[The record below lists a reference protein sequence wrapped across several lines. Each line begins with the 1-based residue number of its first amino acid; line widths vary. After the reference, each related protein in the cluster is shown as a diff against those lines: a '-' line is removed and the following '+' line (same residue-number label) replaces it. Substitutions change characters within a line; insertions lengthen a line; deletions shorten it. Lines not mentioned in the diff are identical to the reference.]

1 MMSIKNPYGHK
12 TVITPDDMSKNNTKK
27 KKRARDTKG
36 TLLNIWHLIDEKRV
50 QLIIVILMI
59 ICSSALS
66 LVGPFLIGRIIDTKI
81 IPKDLTGLSKYI
93 IILISVYTLLSITSY
108 IGSYMMVSIAQRT
121 VYLLRDNLFRHFQ
134 KLPVSYFD
142 KKQHGEL
149 MSRMQNDIENV
160 SQVLNSSFI
169 QFTSS
174 VVTLIGTLSIML
186 YLSPLLT
193 LLTVIIIPIMF
204 ISLRWITAR
213 TSVLYSMRQRQL
225 GIMNGYI
232 EEIVNGQTVV
242 KAFSQEHYVMKTFN
256 EKADNVK
263 EYSFWAVTFG
273 GLIPKVMNYLNNL
286 SFAIVAGIGGIL
298 ALNES
303 AGVTVGV
310 IVIFAEYARQFT
322 RPLSDLAN
330 QFNTVLSAIAGA
342 ERVFDIMNE
351 PIEQDS
357 KDAIALKNIEGNIK
371 FNNVN
376 FRYDEEQKRPTIK
389 DLSLE
394 IKSGESAALVGA
406 TGAGKTTIVQL
417 ILHYYDIESGE
428 ILIDGKSITEIT
440 RASLRKEIGVVL
452 QDPYLFDGTIL
463 DNIMYGT
470 PNATKE
476 EAIEAAK
483 KANAHDFIINLENGY
498 STVLKGE
505 SGSLSQGERQ
515 LISIA
520 RCLLQD
526 PKILLLDE
534 ATSSIDTVTEI
545 KIQEAL
551 ETLMVG
557 RTSIII
563 AHRLNTVKKADLVF
577 VLSHGEILESG
588 TQEELIDKQGVYY
601 HMLNAGD
608 EEQIQELQ

>member
-1 MMSIKNPYGHK
+1 MSLRNPYGHK
-12 TVITPDDMSKNNTKK
+12 SVFKDENRTQHPTKK

-36 TLLNIWHLIDEKRV
+36 TLLNIWKLIDEKRI
-50 QLIIVILMI
+50 QLIVVILMI
-59 ICSSALS
+59 ICSSILS
-66 LVGPFLIGRIIDTKI
+66 LVGPFLIGHIIDTKI
-81 IPKDLTGLSKYI
+81 IPKELNGLPQYI
-93 IILISVYTLLSITSY
+93 ILLAIVYIMLSVTSY
-108 IGSYMMVSIAQRT
+108 IGSFMMVSIAQRT
-121 VYLLRDNLFRHFQ
+121 VYLLRNQLFKHFQ
-134 KLPVSYFD
+134 TLPVAYYD
-142 KKQHGEL
+142 QKQHGEL

-213 TSVLYSMRQRQL
+213 TSVLYALRQKQF

-242 KAFSQEHYVMKTFN
+242 KAFSQEKYVIDTFN
-256 EKADNVK
+256 EKAKDVR
-263 EYSFWAVTFG
+263 EYSFWSITFG

-298 ALNES
+298 ALNQT

-342 ERVFDIMNE
+342 ERVFDIMDE
-351 PIEQDS
+351 PSEKDDKEAQDYQNINGEIEFEHVEF
-357 KDAIALKNIEGNIK
+357 K
-371 FNNVN
+371 
-376 FRYDEEQKRPTIK
+376 YDPNQKVPTIK
-389 DLSLE
+389 DLSFK
-394 IKSGESAALVGA
+394 IHNGESVALVGA

-417 ILHYYDIESGE
+417 ILHYYEVNKGR
-428 ILIDGKSITEIT
+428 ILIDGIPINKIT
-440 RASLRKEIGVVL
+440 RESLRSSIGVVL
-452 QDPYLFDGTIL
+452 QDSYLFDGTIK

-470 PNATKE
+470 PNATYEKVV
-476 EAIEAAK
+476 EAAK
-483 KANAHDFIINLENGY
+483 KANAHDFIEALENGY
-498 STVLKGE
+498 DTVLKGE
-505 SGSLSQGERQ
+505 SGSLSQGEKQ

-551 ETLMVG
+551 DTLMQG
-557 RTSIII
+557 RTSVII

-577 VLSHGEILESG
+577 VLSHGELIESG
-588 TQEELIDKQGVYY
+588 SQDALIEQQGIYY
-601 HMLNAGD
+601 HMLNTND
-608 EEQIQELQ
+608 DEQIKEIN

>member
-1 MMSIKNPYGHK
+1 MSLRNPYGHK
-12 TVITPDDMSKNNTKK
+12 SVFKDENRTQHPTKK

-36 TLLNIWHLIDEKRV
+36 TLLNIWKLIDEKRI
-50 QLIIVILMI
+50 QLIVVILMI
-59 ICSSALS
+59 ICSSILS
-66 LVGPFLIGRIIDTKI
+66 LVGPFLIGHIIDTKI
-81 IPKDLTGLSKYI
+81 IPKELNGLPQYI
-93 IILISVYTLLSITSY
+93 ILLAIVYIMLSVTSY
-108 IGSYMMVSIAQRT
+108 IGSFMMVSIAQRT
-121 VYLLRDNLFRHFQ
+121 VYLLRNQLFEHFQ
-134 KLPVSYFD
+134 TLPVAYYD
-142 KKQHGEL
+142 QKQHGEL

-193 LLTVIIIPIMF
+193 LLTIIIIPIMF

-213 TSVLYSMRQRQL
+213 TSVLYALRQKQF

-242 KAFSQEHYVMKTFN
+242 KAFSQEKHVIDTFN
-256 EKADNVK
+256 EKAKDVR
-263 EYSFWAVTFG
+263 EYSFWSITFG

-298 ALNES
+298 ALNQT

-342 ERVFDIMNE
+342 ERVFDIMDE
-351 PIEQDS
+351 PSEKDDKEAQDYQNINGEIEFERVEF
-357 KDAIALKNIEGNIK
+357 K
-371 FNNVN
+371 
-376 FRYDEEQKRPTIK
+376 YDPNQKVPTIK
-389 DLSLE
+389 DLSFK
-394 IKSGESAALVGA
+394 IHNGESVALVGA

-417 ILHYYDIESGE
+417 ILHYYEVNKGR
-428 ILIDGKSITEIT
+428 ILIDGIPINKIT
-440 RASLRKEIGVVL
+440 RESLRSSIGVVL
-452 QDPYLFDGTIL
+452 QDSYLFDGTIK

-470 PNATKE
+470 PNATYE
-476 EAIEAAK
+476 EVVEAAK
-483 KANAHDFIINLENGY
+483 KANAHDFIEALENGY
-498 STVLKGE
+498 DTVLKGE
-505 SGSLSQGERQ
+505 SGSLSQGEKQ

-551 ETLMVG
+551 DTLMQG
-557 RTSIII
+557 RTSVII

-577 VLSHGEILESG
+577 VLSHGELIESG
-588 TQEELIDKQGVYY
+588 SQDALIEQQGIYY
-601 HMLNAGD
+601 HMLNTND
-608 EEQIQELQ
+608 DEQIKELN

>member
-1 MMSIKNPYGHK
+1 MSIKQPYGHQPVFK
-12 TVITPDDMSKNNTKK
+12 AEDFSKKNPKK

-36 TLLNIWHLIDEKRV
+36 TLLNIWNLIDETRI
-50 QLIIVILMI
+50 QLIIVIFMI
-59 ICSSALS
+59 ICSSILS
-66 LVGPFLIGRIIDTKI
+66 LIGPFLIGRIIDTKI
-81 IPKDLTGLSKYI
+81 IPKDLSGLSTYI
-93 IILISVYTLLSITSY
+93 VIFLIVYVLLSVTSY
-108 IGSYMMVSIAQRT
+108 IGSFMMVSIAQRT
-121 VYLLRDNLFRHFQ
+121 VYLLRDQLFKHFQ
-134 KLPVSYFD
+134 KLPLSYYD

-193 LLTVIIIPIMF
+193 LLTIIIIPIMF
-204 ISLRWITAR
+204 VSLRWITAR
-213 TSVLYSMRQRQL
+213 TSVLYALRQKQL

-242 KAFSQEHYVMKTFN
+242 KAFSQEKYVMETFN
-256 EKADNVK
+256 EKAKNVR
-263 EYSFWAVTFG
+263 EYSFWSTTIG
-273 GLIPKVMNYLNNL
+273 GMIPKVMNYLNNL
-286 SFAIVAGIGGIL
+286 SFAIVAGVGGIL
-298 ALNES
+298 ALNNI

-351 PIEQDS
+351 PVEKDED
-357 KDAIALKNIEGNIK
+357 DAIDYNDINGKIE
-371 FNNVN
+371 FENVV
-376 FRYDEEQKRPTIK
+376 FKYDKEQKTATIK
-389 DLSLE
+389 DLSFK
-394 IKSGESAALVGA
+394 INNGESVALVGA

-417 ILHYYDIESGE
+417 ILHYYDVNSGR
-428 ILIDGKSITEIT
+428 ILIDDIPINKMT
-440 RASLRKEIGVVL
+440 RKSLRQEIGVVL
-452 QDPYLFDGTIL
+452 QDPYLFDGTIK

-470 PNATKE
+470 PNATYE
-476 EAIEAAK
+476 EVIEAAK
-483 KANAHDFIINLENGY
+483 KANAHEFIDALENGY
-498 STVLKGE
+498 ETVLKGE

-515 LISIA
+515 LVSIA

-577 VLSHGEILESG
+577 VLAHGELIESG
-588 TQEELIDKQGVYY
+588 TQQDLIEQQGIYY
-601 HMLNAGD
+601 HMLNASD
-608 EEQIQELQ
+608 EEQIKELN

>member
-1 MMSIKNPYGHK
+1 MSLRNPYGHK
-12 TVITPDDMSKNNTKK
+12 SVFKDENRTQHPTKK

-36 TLLNIWHLIDEKRV
+36 TLLNIWKLIDEKRI
-50 QLIIVILMI
+50 QLIVVILMI
-59 ICSSALS
+59 ICSSILS
-66 LVGPFLIGRIIDTKI
+66 LVGPFLIGHIIDTKI
-81 IPKDLTGLSKYI
+81 IPKELNGLPQYI
-93 IILISVYTLLSITSY
+93 ILLAIVYIMLSVTSY
-108 IGSYMMVSIAQRT
+108 IGSFMMVSIAQRT
-121 VYLLRDNLFRHFQ
+121 VYLLRNQLFKHFQ
-134 KLPVSYFD
+134 TLPVAYYD
-142 KKQHGEL
+142 QKQHGEL

-213 TSVLYSMRQRQL
+213 TSVLYALRQKQF

-242 KAFSQEHYVMKTFN
+242 KAFSQEKYVIDTFN
-256 EKADNVK
+256 EKAKDVR
-263 EYSFWAVTFG
+263 EYSFWSITFG

-298 ALNES
+298 ALNQT

-342 ERVFDIMNE
+342 ERVFDIMDE
-351 PIEQDS
+351 PSEKDDKEAQDYQNINGEIEFEHVEF
-357 KDAIALKNIEGNIK
+357 K
-371 FNNVN
+371 
-376 FRYDEEQKRPTIK
+376 YDPNQKVPTIK
-389 DLSLE
+389 DLSFK
-394 IKSGESAALVGA
+394 IHNGESVALVGA

-417 ILHYYDIESGE
+417 ILHYYEVNKGR
-428 ILIDGKSITEIT
+428 ILIDGIPINKIT
-440 RASLRKEIGVVL
+440 RESLRSSIGVVL
-452 QDPYLFDGTIL
+452 QDSYLFDGTIK

-470 PNATKE
+470 PNATYEKVV
-476 EAIEAAK
+476 EAAK
-483 KANAHDFIINLENGY
+483 KANAHDFIEALENGY
-498 STVLKGE
+498 DTVLKGE
-505 SGSLSQGERQ
+505 SGSLSQGEKQ

-551 ETLMVG
+551 DTLMQG
-557 RTSIII
+557 KTSVII

-577 VLSHGEILESG
+577 VLSHGELIESG
-588 TQEELIDKQGVYY
+588 SQDALIEQQGIYY
-601 HMLNAGD
+601 HMLNTND
-608 EEQIQELQ
+608 DEQIKELN

>member
-1 MMSIKNPYGHK
+1 MSLRNPYGHK
-12 TVITPDDMSKNNTKK
+12 SVFEDKNRTQNPTKK

-36 TLLNIWHLIDEKRV
+36 TLLNIWKLIDEKRIQFIV
-50 QLIIVILMI
+50 VILMI
-59 ICSSALS
+59 ICSSILS
-66 LVGPFLIGRIIDTKI
+66 LVGPFLIGHIIDTKI
-81 IPKDLTGLSKYI
+81 IPKELNGLPQYI
-93 IILISVYTLLSITSY
+93 ILLAIVYIMLSVTSY
-108 IGSYMMVSIAQRT
+108 IGSFMMVSIAQRT
-121 VYLLRDNLFRHFQ
+121 VYLLRNQLFKHFQ
-134 KLPVSYFD
+134 TLPVAYYD
-142 KKQHGEL
+142 QKQHGEL

-213 TSVLYSMRQRQL
+213 TSVLYALRQKQF

-242 KAFSQEHYVMKTFN
+242 KAFSQEKYVIDTFN
-256 EKADNVK
+256 EKAKDVR
-263 EYSFWAVTFG
+263 EYSFWSITFG

-298 ALNES
+298 ALNQT

-342 ERVFDIMNE
+342 ESVFDIMDE
-351 PIEQDS
+351 PSEKDDKEAQDYQNINGEIEFEHVEF
-357 KDAIALKNIEGNIK
+357 K
-371 FNNVN
+371 
-376 FRYDEEQKRPTIK
+376 YDPNQKVPTIK
-389 DLSLE
+389 DLSFK
-394 IKSGESAALVGA
+394 INNGESVALVGA

-417 ILHYYDIESGE
+417 ILHYYEVNKGR
-428 ILIDGKSITEIT
+428 ILIDGIPINKIT
-440 RASLRKEIGVVL
+440 RESLRSSIGVVL
-452 QDPYLFDGTIL
+452 QDSYLFDGTIK

-470 PNATKE
+470 PNATYE
-476 EAIEAAK
+476 EVVEAAK
-483 KANAHDFIINLENGY
+483 KANAHDFIEALENGY
-498 STVLKGE
+498 DTVLKGE
-505 SGSLSQGERQ
+505 SGSLSQGEKQ

-551 ETLMVG
+551 DTLMQG
-557 RTSIII
+557 RTSVII

-577 VLSHGEILESG
+577 VLSHGELIESG
-588 TQEELIDKQGVYY
+588 SQDALIEQQGIYY
-601 HMLNAGD
+601 HMLNTND
-608 EEQIQELQ
+608 DEQIKELN

>member
-1 MMSIKNPYGHK
+1 MSLRNPYGHK
-12 TVITPDDMSKNNTKK
+12 SVFKDENRTQNPTKK

-36 TLLNIWHLIDEKRV
+36 TLLNIWKLIDEKRI

-59 ICSSALS
+59 ICSSILS
-66 LVGPFLIGRIIDTKI
+66 LVGPFLIGHIIDTKI
-81 IPKDLTGLSKYI
+81 IPKELNGLPQYI
-93 IILISVYTLLSITSY
+93 ILLAIVYIMLSVTSY
-108 IGSYMMVSIAQRT
+108 IGSFMMVSIAQRT
-121 VYLLRDNLFRHFQ
+121 VYLLRNQLFKHFQ
-134 KLPVSYFD
+134 TLPVAYYD
-142 KKQHGEL
+142 QKQHGEL

-213 TSVLYSMRQRQL
+213 TSVLYALRQKQF

-242 KAFSQEHYVMKTFN
+242 KAFSQEKYVIDTFN
-256 EKADNVK
+256 EKAKDVR
-263 EYSFWAVTFG
+263 EYSFWSITFG

-298 ALNES
+298 ALNQT

-342 ERVFDIMNE
+342 ERVFDIMDE
-351 PIEQDS
+351 PSEKDDKEAQDYQNINGEIEFEHVEF
-357 KDAIALKNIEGNIK
+357 K
-371 FNNVN
+371 
-376 FRYDEEQKRPTIK
+376 YDPNQKVPTIK
-389 DLSLE
+389 DLSFK
-394 IKSGESAALVGA
+394 INNGESVALVGA

-417 ILHYYDIESGE
+417 ILHYYEVNKGR
-428 ILIDGKSITEIT
+428 ILIDGIPINKIT
-440 RASLRKEIGVVL
+440 RESLRSSIGVVL
-452 QDPYLFDGTIL
+452 QDSYLFDGTIK

-470 PNATKE
+470 PNATYE
-476 EAIEAAK
+476 EVVEAAK
-483 KANAHDFIINLENGY
+483 KANAHDFIEALENGY
-498 STVLKGE
+498 DTVLKGE
-505 SGSLSQGERQ
+505 SGSLSQGEKQ

-551 ETLMVG
+551 DTLMQG
-557 RTSIII
+557 RTSVII

-577 VLSHGEILESG
+577 VLSHGELIESG
-588 TQEELIDKQGVYY
+588 SQDALIEQQGIYY
-601 HMLNAGD
+601 HMLNTND
-608 EEQIQELQ
+608 DEQIKELN

>member
-1 MMSIKNPYGHK
+1 MSLRNPYGHK
-12 TVITPDDMSKNNTKK
+12 SVFEDKNRTQNPTKK

-36 TLLNIWHLIDEKRV
+36 TLLNIWKLIDEKRI

-59 ICSSALS
+59 ICSSILS
-66 LVGPFLIGRIIDTKI
+66 LVGPFLIGHIIDTKI
-81 IPKDLTGLSKYI
+81 IPKELNGLPQYI
-93 IILISVYTLLSITSY
+93 ILLAIVYIMLSVTSY
-108 IGSYMMVSIAQRT
+108 IGSFMMVSIAQRT
-121 VYLLRDNLFRHFQ
+121 VYLLRNQLFKHFQ
-134 KLPVSYFD
+134 TLPVAYYD
-142 KKQHGEL
+142 QKQHGEL

-213 TSVLYSMRQRQL
+213 TSVLYALRQKQF

-242 KAFSQEHYVMKTFN
+242 KAFSQEKYVIDTFN
-256 EKADNVK
+256 EKAKDVR
-263 EYSFWAVTFG
+263 EYSFWSITFG

-298 ALNES
+298 ALNQT

-342 ERVFDIMNE
+342 ERVFDIMDETSEKDDKEAQDYQNINGE
-351 PIEQDS
+351 IEFEHVEF
-357 KDAIALKNIEGNIK
+357 K
-371 FNNVN
+371 
-376 FRYDEEQKRPTIK
+376 YDPNQKVPTIK
-389 DLSLE
+389 DLSFK
-394 IKSGESAALVGA
+394 INNGESVALVGA

-417 ILHYYDIESGE
+417 ILHYYEVNKGR
-428 ILIDGKSITEIT
+428 ILIDGIPINKIT
-440 RASLRKEIGVVL
+440 RKSLRSSIGVVL
-452 QDPYLFDGTIL
+452 QDSYLFDGTIK

-470 PNATKE
+470 PNATYE
-476 EAIEAAK
+476 EVVEAAK
-483 KANAHDFIINLENGY
+483 KANAHDFIEALENGY
-498 STVLKGE
+498 DTVLKGE
-505 SGSLSQGERQ
+505 SGSLSQGEKQ

-551 ETLMVG
+551 DTLMQG
-557 RTSIII
+557 RTSVII

-577 VLSHGEILESG
+577 VLSHGELIESG
-588 TQEELIDKQGVYY
+588 SQDALIEQQGIYY
-601 HMLNAGD
+601 HMLNTND
-608 EEQIQELQ
+608 DEQIKELN

>member
-1 MMSIKNPYGHK
+1 MSLRNPYGHK
-12 TVITPDDMSKNNTKK
+12 SVFKDENRTQHPTKK

-36 TLLNIWHLIDEKRV
+36 TLLNIWKLIDEKRI
-50 QLIIVILMI
+50 QLIVVILMI
-59 ICSSALS
+59 ICSSILS
-66 LVGPFLIGRIIDTKI
+66 LVGPFLIGHIIDTKI
-81 IPKDLTGLSKYI
+81 IPKELNGLPQYI
-93 IILISVYTLLSITSY
+93 ILLAIVYVMLSVTSY
-108 IGSYMMVSIAQRT
+108 IGSFMMVSIAQRT
-121 VYLLRDNLFRHFQ
+121 VYLLRNQLFKHFQ
-134 KLPVSYFD
+134 TLPVAYYD
-142 KKQHGEL
+142 QKQHGEL

-213 TSVLYSMRQRQL
+213 TSVLYALRQKQF

-242 KAFSQEHYVMKTFN
+242 KAFSQEKYVIDTFN
-256 EKADNVK
+256 EKAKDVR
-263 EYSFWAVTFG
+263 EYSFWSITFG

-298 ALNES
+298 ALNQT

-342 ERVFDIMNE
+342 ERVFDIMDE
-351 PIEQDS
+351 PSEKDDKEAQNYQNINGEIEFEHVEF
-357 KDAIALKNIEGNIK
+357 K
-371 FNNVN
+371 
-376 FRYDEEQKRPTIK
+376 YDPNQKVPTIK
-389 DLSLE
+389 DLSFK
-394 IKSGESAALVGA
+394 IHNGESVALVGA

-417 ILHYYDIESGE
+417 ILHYYEVNKGR
-428 ILIDGKSITEIT
+428 ILIDGIPINKIT
-440 RASLRKEIGVVL
+440 RESLRSSIGVVL
-452 QDPYLFDGTIL
+452 QDSYLFDGTIK

-470 PNATKE
+470 PNATYEKVV
-476 EAIEAAK
+476 EAAK
-483 KANAHDFIINLENGY
+483 KANAHDFIEALENGY
-498 STVLKGE
+498 DTVLKGE
-505 SGSLSQGERQ
+505 SGSLSQGEKQ

-551 ETLMVG
+551 DTLMQG
-557 RTSIII
+557 RTSVII

-577 VLSHGEILESG
+577 VLSHGELIESG
-588 TQEELIDKQGVYY
+588 SQDALIEQQGIYY
-601 HMLNAGD
+601 HMLNTND
-608 EEQIQELQ
+608 DEQIKELN

>member
-1 MMSIKNPYGHK
+1 MSIKQPYGHQPVFK
-12 TVITPDDMSKNNTKK
+12 AEDFSKKNPKK

-36 TLLNIWHLIDEKRV
+36 TLLNIWNLIDEKRI
-50 QLIIVILMI
+50 QLIIVIFMI
-59 ICSSALS
+59 ICSSILS
-66 LVGPFLIGRIIDTKI
+66 LIGPFLIGRIIDTKI
-81 IPKDLTGLSKYI
+81 IPKDLSGLSTYI
-93 IILISVYTLLSITSY
+93 VIFLIVYVLLSVTSY
-108 IGSYMMVSIAQRT
+108 IGSFMMVSIAQRT
-121 VYLLRDNLFRHFQ
+121 VYLLRDQLFKHFQ
-134 KLPVSYFD
+134 KLPVSYYD

-193 LLTVIIIPIMF
+193 LLTIIIIPIMF
-204 ISLRWITAR
+204 VSLRWITAR
-213 TSVLYSMRQRQL
+213 TSVLYALRQKQL

-242 KAFSQEHYVMKTFN
+242 KAFSQEKYVMETFN
-256 EKADNVK
+256 EKAKNVR
-263 EYSFWAVTFG
+263 EYSFWSTTIG
-273 GLIPKVMNYLNNL
+273 GMIPKVMNYLNNL
-286 SFAIVAGIGGIL
+286 SFAIVAGVGGIL
-298 ALNES
+298 ALNNI

-351 PIEQDS
+351 PVEKDED
-357 KDAIALKNIEGNIK
+357 DAIDYNDINGKIE
-371 FNNVN
+371 FENVV
-376 FRYDEEQKRPTIK
+376 FKYDKEQKTPTIK
-389 DLSLE
+389 DLSFK
-394 IKSGESAALVGA
+394 INNGESVALVGA

-417 ILHYYDIESGE
+417 ILHYYDVNSGR
-428 ILIDGKSITEIT
+428 ILIDDIPINKMT
-440 RASLRKEIGVVL
+440 RKSLRQEIGVVL
-452 QDPYLFDGTIL
+452 QDPYLFDGTIK

-470 PNATKE
+470 PNATYE
-476 EAIEAAK
+476 EVIEAAK
-483 KANAHDFIINLENGY
+483 KANAHEFIDALENGY
-498 STVLKGE
+498 ETVLKGE

-515 LISIA
+515 LVSIA

-577 VLSHGEILESG
+577 VLAHGELIESG
-588 TQEELIDKQGVYY
+588 TQQDLIEQKGIYY
-601 HMLNAGD
+601 HMLNASV
-608 EEQIQELQ
+608 EEQIKELN

>member
-1 MMSIKNPYGHK
+1 MSLRNPYGHK
-12 TVITPDDMSKNNTKK
+12 SVFKDENRTQNPTKK

-36 TLLNIWHLIDEKRV
+36 TLLNIWKLIDEKRI

-59 ICSSALS
+59 ICSSILS
-66 LVGPFLIGRIIDTKI
+66 LVGPFLIGHIIDTKI
-81 IPKDLTGLSKYI
+81 IPKELNGLPQYI
-93 IILISVYTLLSITSY
+93 VLLAIVYVMLSVTSY
-108 IGSYMMVSIAQRT
+108 IGSFMMVSIAQRT
-121 VYLLRDNLFRHFQ
+121 VYLLRNQLFKHFQ
-134 KLPVSYFD
+134 TLPVAYYD
-142 KKQHGEL
+142 QKQHGEL

-213 TSVLYSMRQRQL
+213 TSVLYALRQKQY

-242 KAFSQEHYVMKTFN
+242 KAFSQEKYVIDTFN
-256 EKADNVK
+256 EKAKDVR
-263 EYSFWAVTFG
+263 EYSFWSITFG

-298 ALNES
+298 ALNQT

-342 ERVFDIMNE
+342 ERVFDIMDE
-351 PIEQDS
+351 PSEKDDKEAQDYQNINGEIEFEHVEF
-357 KDAIALKNIEGNIK
+357 K
-371 FNNVN
+371 
-376 FRYDEEQKRPTIK
+376 YDPNQKVPTIK
-389 DLSLE
+389 DLSFK
-394 IKSGESAALVGA
+394 INNGESVALVGA

-417 ILHYYDIESGE
+417 ILHYYEVNKGR
-428 ILIDGKSITEIT
+428 ILIDGIPINKIT
-440 RASLRKEIGVVL
+440 RESLRSSIGVVL
-452 QDPYLFDGTIL
+452 QDSYLFDGTIK

-470 PNATKE
+470 PNATYE
-476 EAIEAAK
+476 EVVEAAK
-483 KANAHDFIINLENGY
+483 KANAHDFIEALENGY
-498 STVLKGE
+498 DTVLKGE
-505 SGSLSQGERQ
+505 SGSLSQGEKQ

-551 ETLMVG
+551 DTLMQG
-557 RTSIII
+557 RTSVII

-577 VLSHGEILESG
+577 VLSHGELTESG
-588 TQEELIDKQGVYY
+588 SQDALIEQKGIYY
-601 HMLNAGD
+601 HMLNTND
-608 EEQIQELQ
+608 DEQIKELN

>member
-1 MMSIKNPYGHK
+1 MSLRNPYGHK
-12 TVITPDDMSKNNTKK
+12 SVFKDENRTQNPTKK

-36 TLLNIWHLIDEKRV
+36 TLLNIWKLIDEKRI

-59 ICSSALS
+59 ICSSILS
-66 LVGPFLIGRIIDTKI
+66 LVGPFLIGHIIDTKI
-81 IPKDLTGLSKYI
+81 IPKELNGLPQYI
-93 IILISVYTLLSITSY
+93 VLLAIVYVMLSVTSY
-108 IGSYMMVSIAQRT
+108 IGSFMMVSIAQRT
-121 VYLLRDNLFRHFQ
+121 VYLLRNQLFKHFQ
-134 KLPVSYFD
+134 TLPVAYYD
-142 KKQHGEL
+142 QKQHGEL

-213 TSVLYSMRQRQL
+213 TSVLYALRQKQY

-242 KAFSQEHYVMKTFN
+242 KAFSQEKYVIDTFN
-256 EKADNVK
+256 EKAKDVR
-263 EYSFWAVTFG
+263 EYSFWSITFG

-298 ALNES
+298 ALNQT

-342 ERVFDIMNE
+342 ERVFDIMDE
-351 PIEQDS
+351 PSEKDDKEAQDYQNINGEIEFEHVEF
-357 KDAIALKNIEGNIK
+357 K
-371 FNNVN
+371 
-376 FRYDEEQKRPTIK
+376 YDPNQKVPTIK
-389 DLSLE
+389 DLSFK
-394 IKSGESAALVGA
+394 INNGESVALVGA

-417 ILHYYDIESGE
+417 ILHYYEVNKGR
-428 ILIDGKSITEIT
+428 ILIDGIPINKIT
-440 RASLRKEIGVVL
+440 RESLRSSIGVVL
-452 QDPYLFDGTIL
+452 QDSYLFDGTIK

-470 PNATKE
+470 PNATYE
-476 EAIEAAK
+476 EVVEAAK
-483 KANAHDFIINLENGY
+483 KANAHDFIEALENGY
-498 STVLKGE
+498 DTVLKGE
-505 SGSLSQGERQ
+505 SGSLSQGEKQ

-551 ETLMVG
+551 DTLMQG
-557 RTSIII
+557 RTSVII

-577 VLSHGEILESG
+577 VLSHGELIESG
-588 TQEELIDKQGVYY
+588 SQDALIEQKGIYY
-601 HMLNAGD
+601 HMLNTND
-608 EEQIQELQ
+608 EQIKELN

>member
-1 MMSIKNPYGHK
+1 MSLRNPYGHK
-12 TVITPDDMSKNNTKK
+12 SVFKDENRTQNPTKK

-36 TLLNIWHLIDEKRV
+36 TLLNIWKLIDEKRI

-59 ICSSALS
+59 ICSSILS
-66 LVGPFLIGRIIDTKI
+66 LVGPFLIGHIIDTKI
-81 IPKDLTGLSKYI
+81 IPKELNGLPQYIVLLTIVYVMLS
-93 IILISVYTLLSITSY
+93 VTSY
-108 IGSYMMVSIAQRT
+108 IGSFMMVSIAQRT
-121 VYLLRDNLFRHFQ
+121 VYLLRNQLFKHFQ
-134 KLPVSYFD
+134 TLPVAYYD
-142 KKQHGEL
+142 QKQHGEL

-213 TSVLYSMRQRQL
+213 TSVLYALRQKQY

-242 KAFSQEHYVMKTFN
+242 KAFSQEKYVIDTFN
-256 EKADNVK
+256 EKAKDVR
-263 EYSFWAVTFG
+263 EYSFWSITFG

-298 ALNES
+298 ALNQT

-342 ERVFDIMNE
+342 ERVFDIMDE
-351 PIEQDS
+351 PSEKDDKEAQDYQNINGEIEFEHVEF
-357 KDAIALKNIEGNIK
+357 K
-371 FNNVN
+371 
-376 FRYDEEQKRPTIK
+376 YDPNQKVPTIK
-389 DLSLE
+389 DLSFK
-394 IKSGESAALVGA
+394 INNGESVALVGA

-417 ILHYYDIESGE
+417 ILHYYEVNKGR
-428 ILIDGKSITEIT
+428 ILIDGIPINKIT
-440 RASLRKEIGVVL
+440 RESLRSSIGVVL
-452 QDPYLFDGTIL
+452 QDSYLFDGTIK

-470 PNATKE
+470 PNATYE
-476 EAIEAAK
+476 EVVEAAK
-483 KANAHDFIINLENGY
+483 KANAHDFIEALENGY
-498 STVLKGE
+498 DTVLKGE
-505 SGSLSQGERQ
+505 SGSLSQGEKQ

-551 ETLMVG
+551 DTLMQG
-557 RTSIII
+557 RTSVII

-577 VLSHGEILESG
+577 VLSHGELIESG
-588 TQEELIDKQGVYY
+588 SQDALIEQKGIYY
-601 HMLNAGD
+601 HMLNTND
-608 EEQIQELQ
+608 DEQIKELN

>member
-1 MMSIKNPYGHK
+1 MSLRNPYGHK
-12 TVITPDDMSKNNTKK
+12 SVFKDENRTQNPTKK

-36 TLLNIWHLIDEKRV
+36 TLLNIWKLIDEKRI

-59 ICSSALS
+59 ICSSILS
-66 LVGPFLIGRIIDTKI
+66 LVGPFLIGHIIDTKI
-81 IPKDLTGLSKYI
+81 IPKELNGLPQYI
-93 IILISVYTLLSITSY
+93 VLLAIVYVMLSVTSY
-108 IGSYMMVSIAQRT
+108 IGSFMMVSIAQRT
-121 VYLLRDNLFRHFQ
+121 VYLLRNQLFKHFQ
-134 KLPVSYFD
+134 TLPVAYYD
-142 KKQHGEL
+142 QKQHGEL

-213 TSVLYSMRQRQL
+213 TSVLYALRQKQY

-242 KAFSQEHYVMKTFN
+242 KAFSQEKYVIDTFN
-256 EKADNVK
+256 EKAKDVR
-263 EYSFWAVTFG
+263 EYSFWSITFG

-298 ALNES
+298 ALNQT

-342 ERVFDIMNE
+342 ERVFDIMDE
-351 PIEQDS
+351 PSEKDDKEAQDYQNINGEIEFEHVEF
-357 KDAIALKNIEGNIK
+357 K
-371 FNNVN
+371 
-376 FRYDEEQKRPTIK
+376 YDPNQKVPTIK
-389 DLSLE
+389 DLSFK
-394 IKSGESAALVGA
+394 INNGESVALVGA

-417 ILHYYDIESGE
+417 ILHYYEVNKGR
-428 ILIDGKSITEIT
+428 ILIDGIPINKIT
-440 RASLRKEIGVVL
+440 RESLRSSIGVVL
-452 QDPYLFDGTIL
+452 QDSYLFDGTIK

-470 PNATKE
+470 PNATYE
-476 EAIEAAK
+476 EVVEAAK
-483 KANAHDFIINLENGY
+483 KANAHDFIEALENGY
-498 STVLKGE
+498 DTVLKGE
-505 SGSLSQGERQ
+505 SGSLSQGEKQ

-551 ETLMVG
+551 DTLMQG
-557 RTSIII
+557 RTSVII

-577 VLSHGEILESG
+577 VLSHGELIESG
-588 TQEELIDKQGVYY
+588 SQDALIEQKGIYY
-601 HMLNAGD
+601 HMLNTND
-608 EEQIQELQ
+608 DEQIKELN

>member
-1 MMSIKNPYGHK
+1 MSLRNPYGHK
-12 TVITPDDMSKNNTKK
+12 SVFKDENRTQHPTKK

-36 TLLNIWHLIDEKRV
+36 TLLNIWKLIDEKRI
-50 QLIIVILMI
+50 QLIVVILMI
-59 ICSSALS
+59 ICSSILS
-66 LVGPFLIGRIIDTKI
+66 LVGPFLIGHIIDTKI
-81 IPKDLTGLSKYI
+81 IPKELNGLPQYI
-93 IILISVYTLLSITSY
+93 ILLAIVYIMLSVTSY
-108 IGSYMMVSIAQRT
+108 IGSFMMVSIAQRT
-121 VYLLRDNLFRHFQ
+121 VYLLRNQLFKHFQ
-134 KLPVSYFD
+134 TLPVAYYD
-142 KKQHGEL
+142 QKQHGEL

-213 TSVLYSMRQRQL
+213 TSVLYALRQKQF

-242 KAFSQEHYVMKTFN
+242 KAFSQEKYVIDTFN
-256 EKADNVK
+256 EKAKDVR
-263 EYSFWAVTFG
+263 EYSFWSITFG

-286 SFAIVAGIGGIL
+286 SFGIVAGIGGIL
-298 ALNES
+298 ALNQT

-342 ERVFDIMNE
+342 ERVFDIMDE
-351 PIEQDS
+351 PSEKDDKEAQDYQNINGEIEFEHVEF
-357 KDAIALKNIEGNIK
+357 K
-371 FNNVN
+371 
-376 FRYDEEQKRPTIK
+376 YDPNQKVPTIK
-389 DLSLE
+389 DLSFK
-394 IKSGESAALVGA
+394 IHNGESVALVGA

-417 ILHYYDIESGE
+417 ILHYYEVNKGR
-428 ILIDGKSITEIT
+428 ILIDGIPINKIT
-440 RASLRKEIGVVL
+440 RESLRSSIGVVL
-452 QDPYLFDGTIL
+452 QDSYLFDGTIK

-470 PNATKE
+470 PNATYEKVV
-476 EAIEAAK
+476 EAAK
-483 KANAHDFIINLENGY
+483 KANAHDFIEALENGY
-498 STVLKGE
+498 DTVLKGE
-505 SGSLSQGERQ
+505 SGSLSQGEKQ

-551 ETLMVG
+551 DTLMQG
-557 RTSIII
+557 RTSVII

-577 VLSHGEILESG
+577 VLSHGELIESG
-588 TQEELIDKQGVYY
+588 SQDALIEQQGIYY
-601 HMLNAGD
+601 HMLNTND
-608 EEQIQELQ
+608 DEQIKELN

>member
-1 MMSIKNPYGHK
+1 MSLRNPYGHK
-12 TVITPDDMSKNNTKK
+12 SVFKDENRTQHPTKK

-36 TLLNIWHLIDEKRV
+36 TLLNIWKLIDEKRI
-50 QLIIVILMI
+50 QLIVVILMI
-59 ICSSALS
+59 ICSSILS
-66 LVGPFLIGRIIDTKI
+66 LVGPFLIGHIIDTKI
-81 IPKDLTGLSKYI
+81 IPKELNGLPQYI
-93 IILISVYTLLSITSY
+93 ILLAIVYIMLSVTSY
-108 IGSYMMVSIAQRT
+108 IGSFMMVSIAQRT
-121 VYLLRDNLFRHFQ
+121 VYLLRNQLFKHFQ
-134 KLPVSYFD
+134 TLPVAYYD
-142 KKQHGEL
+142 QKQHGEL

-213 TSVLYSMRQRQL
+213 TSVLYALRQKQF

-242 KAFSQEHYVMKTFN
+242 KAFSQEKYVIDTFN
-256 EKADNVK
+256 EKAKDVR
-263 EYSFWAVTFG
+263 EYSFWSITFG

-298 ALNES
+298 ALNQT

-342 ERVFDIMNE
+342 ERVFDIMDE
-351 PIEQDS
+351 PSEKDDKEAQDYQNINGEIEFEHVEF
-357 KDAIALKNIEGNIK
+357 K
-371 FNNVN
+371 
-376 FRYDEEQKRPTIK
+376 YDPNQKVPTIK
-389 DLSLE
+389 DLSFK
-394 IKSGESAALVGA
+394 IHKGESVALVGA

-417 ILHYYDIESGE
+417 ILHYYEVNKGR
-428 ILIDGKSITEIT
+428 ILIDGIPINKIT
-440 RASLRKEIGVVL
+440 RESLRSSIGVVL
-452 QDPYLFDGTIL
+452 QDSYLFDGTIK

-470 PNATKE
+470 PNATYEKVV
-476 EAIEAAK
+476 EAAK
-483 KANAHDFIINLENGY
+483 KANAHDFIEALENGY
-498 STVLKGE
+498 DTVLKGE
-505 SGSLSQGERQ
+505 SGSLSQGEKQ

-551 ETLMVG
+551 DTLMQG
-557 RTSIII
+557 RTSVII

-577 VLSHGEILESG
+577 VLSHGELIESG
-588 TQEELIDKQGVYY
+588 SQDVLIEQQGIYY
-601 HMLNAGD
+601 HMLNTND
-608 EEQIQELQ
+608 DEQIKELN

>member
-1 MMSIKNPYGHK
+1 MSLRNPYGHK
-12 TVITPDDMSKNNTKK
+12 SVFKDENRTQNPTKK

-36 TLLNIWHLIDEKRV
+36 TLLNIWKLIDEKRI

-59 ICSSALS
+59 ICSSILS
-66 LVGPFLIGRIIDTKI
+66 LVGPFLIGHIIDMKI
-81 IPKDLTGLSKYI
+81 IPKELNGLPQYI
-93 IILISVYTLLSITSY
+93 VLLAIVYVMLSVTSY
-108 IGSYMMVSIAQRT
+108 IGSFMMVSIAQRT
-121 VYLLRDNLFRHFQ
+121 VYLLRNQLFKHFQ
-134 KLPVSYFD
+134 TLPVAYYD
-142 KKQHGEL
+142 QKQHGEL

-213 TSVLYSMRQRQL
+213 TSVLYALRQKQY

-242 KAFSQEHYVMKTFN
+242 KAFSQEKYVIDTFN
-256 EKADNVK
+256 EKAKDVR
-263 EYSFWAVTFG
+263 EYSFWSITFG

-298 ALNES
+298 ALNQT

-342 ERVFDIMNE
+342 ERVFDIMDE
-351 PIEQDS
+351 PSEKDDKEAQDYQNINGEIEFEHVEF
-357 KDAIALKNIEGNIK
+357 K
-371 FNNVN
+371 
-376 FRYDEEQKRPTIK
+376 YDPNQKVPTIK
-389 DLSLE
+389 DLSFK
-394 IKSGESAALVGA
+394 INNGESVALVGA

-417 ILHYYDIESGE
+417 ILHYYEVNKGR
-428 ILIDGKSITEIT
+428 ILIDGIPINKIT
-440 RASLRKEIGVVL
+440 RESLRSSIGVVL
-452 QDPYLFDGTIL
+452 QDSYLFDGTIK

-470 PNATKE
+470 PNATYE
-476 EAIEAAK
+476 EVVEAAK
-483 KANAHDFIINLENGY
+483 KANAHDFIEALVNGY
-498 STVLKGE
+498 DTVLKGE
-505 SGSLSQGERQ
+505 SGSLSQGEKQ

-551 ETLMVG
+551 DTLMQG
-557 RTSIII
+557 RTSVII

-577 VLSHGEILESG
+577 VLSHGELIESG
-588 TQEELIDKQGVYY
+588 SQDALIEQKGIYY
-601 HMLNAGD
+601 HMLNTND
-608 EEQIQELQ
+608 DEQIKELN

>member
-1 MMSIKNPYGHK
+1 MSLRNPYGHK
-12 TVITPDDMSKNNTKK
+12 SVFADENRTQNPTKK

-36 TLLNIWHLIDEKRV
+36 TLLNIWKLIDEKRI

-59 ICSSALS
+59 ICSSILS
-66 LVGPFLIGRIIDTKI
+66 LVGPFLIGHIIDTKI
-81 IPKDLTGLSKYI
+81 IPKELNGLPQYI
-93 IILISVYTLLSITSY
+93 ILLAIVYIMLSVTSY
-108 IGSYMMVSIAQRT
+108 IGSFMMVSIAQRT
-121 VYLLRDNLFRHFQ
+121 VYLLRNQLFKHFQ
-134 KLPVSYFD
+134 TLPVAYYD
-142 KKQHGEL
+142 QKQHGEL

-213 TSVLYSMRQRQL
+213 TSVLYALRQKQF

-242 KAFSQEHYVMKTFN
+242 KAFSQEKYVIDTFN
-256 EKADNVK
+256 EKAKDVR
-263 EYSFWAVTFG
+263 EYSFWSITFG

-298 ALNES
+298 ALNQT

-342 ERVFDIMNE
+342 ERVFDIMDE
-351 PIEQDS
+351 PSEKDDKEAQDYQNINGEIEFEHVEF
-357 KDAIALKNIEGNIK
+357 K
-371 FNNVN
+371 
-376 FRYDEEQKRPTIK
+376 YDPNQIVPTIK
-389 DLSLE
+389 DLSFK
-394 IKSGESAALVGA
+394 INNGESVALVGA

-417 ILHYYDIESGE
+417 ILHYYEVNKGR
-428 ILIDGKSITEIT
+428 ILIDGIPINKIT
-440 RASLRKEIGVVL
+440 RESLRSSIGVVL
-452 QDPYLFDGTIL
+452 QDSYLFDGTIK

-470 PNATKE
+470 PNATYE
-476 EAIEAAK
+476 EVVEAAK
-483 KANAHDFIINLENGY
+483 KANAHDFIEALENGY
-498 STVLKGE
+498 DTVLKGE
-505 SGSLSQGERQ
+505 SGSLSQGEKQ

-551 ETLMVG
+551 DTLMQG
-557 RTSIII
+557 RTSVII

-577 VLSHGEILESG
+577 VLSHGELIESG
-588 TQEELIDKQGVYY
+588 SQDALIEQKGIYY
-601 HMLNAGD
+601 HMLNTND
-608 EEQIQELQ
+608 DEQIKELN

>member
-1 MMSIKNPYGHK
+1 MSLRNPYGHK
-12 TVITPDDMSKNNTKK
+12 SVFADKNRTQNPTKK

-36 TLLNIWHLIDEKRV
+36 TLLNIWKLIDEKRI

-59 ICSSALS
+59 ICSSILS
-66 LVGPFLIGRIIDTKI
+66 LVGPFLIGHIIDTKI
-81 IPKDLTGLSKYI
+81 IPKELNGLPQYI
-93 IILISVYTLLSITSY
+93 ILLAIVYIMLSVTSY
-108 IGSYMMVSIAQRT
+108 IGSFMMVSIAQRT
-121 VYLLRDNLFRHFQ
+121 VYLLRNQLFKHFQ
-134 KLPVSYFD
+134 TLPVAYYD
-142 KKQHGEL
+142 QKQHGEL

-213 TSVLYSMRQRQL
+213 TSVLYALRQKQF

-242 KAFSQEHYVMKTFN
+242 KAFSQEKYVIDTFN
-256 EKADNVK
+256 EKAKDVR
-263 EYSFWAVTFG
+263 EYSFWSITFG

-298 ALNES
+298 ALNQT

-342 ERVFDIMNE
+342 ERVFDIMDE
-351 PIEQDS
+351 PSEKDDKEAQDYQNINGEIEFEHVEF
-357 KDAIALKNIEGNIK
+357 K
-371 FNNVN
+371 
-376 FRYDEEQKRPTIK
+376 YDPSQKVPTIK
-389 DLSLE
+389 DLSFK
-394 IKSGESAALVGA
+394 INNGESVALVGA

-417 ILHYYDIESGE
+417 ILHYYEVNKGR
-428 ILIDGKSITEIT
+428 ILIDGIPINKIT
-440 RASLRKEIGVVL
+440 RESLRSSIGVVL
-452 QDPYLFDGTIL
+452 QDSYLFDGTIK

-470 PNATKE
+470 PNATYE
-476 EAIEAAK
+476 EVVEAAK
-483 KANAHDFIINLENGY
+483 KANAHDFIESLENGY
-498 STVLKGE
+498 DTVLKGE
-505 SGSLSQGERQ
+505 SGSLSQGEKQ

-551 ETLMVG
+551 DTLMQG
-557 RTSIII
+557 RTSVII

-577 VLSHGEILESG
+577 VLSHGELIESG
-588 TQEELIDKQGVYY
+588 SQDALIEQQGIYY
-601 HMLNAGD
+601 HMLNTND
-608 EEQIQELQ
+608 DEQIKELN

>member
-1 MMSIKNPYGHK
+1 MSLRNPYGHK
-12 TVITPDDMSKNNTKK
+12 SVFEDENRTQKPTKK

-36 TLLNIWHLIDEKRV
+36 TLLNIWKLIDEKRI
-50 QLIIVILMI
+50 QLIVVILMI
-59 ICSSALS
+59 ICSSILS
-66 LVGPFLIGRIIDTKI
+66 LVGPFLIGHIIDTKI
-81 IPKDLTGLSKYI
+81 IPKELNGLPQYI
-93 IILISVYTLLSITSY
+93 ILLAIVYVMLSVTSY
-108 IGSYMMVSIAQRT
+108 IGSFMMVSIAQRT
-121 VYLLRDNLFRHFQ
+121 VYLLRNQLFKHFQ
-134 KLPVSYFD
+134 TLPVAYYD
-142 KKQHGEL
+142 QKQHGEL

-213 TSVLYSMRQRQL
+213 TSVLYALRQKQF

-242 KAFSQEHYVMKTFN
+242 KAFSQEKYVIDTFN
-256 EKADNVK
+256 EKAKDVR
-263 EYSFWAVTFG
+263 EYSFWSITFG

-298 ALNES
+298 ALNQT

-342 ERVFDIMNE
+342 ERVFDIMDE
-351 PIEQDS
+351 PSEKDDKEAQNYQNINGEIEFEHVEF
-357 KDAIALKNIEGNIK
+357 K
-371 FNNVN
+371 
-376 FRYDEEQKRPTIK
+376 YDPNQKVPTIK
-389 DLSLE
+389 DLSFK
-394 IKSGESAALVGA
+394 INNGESVALVGA

-417 ILHYYDIESGE
+417 ILHYYEVNKGR
-428 ILIDGKSITEIT
+428 ILIDGIPINKIT
-440 RASLRKEIGVVL
+440 RESLRSSIGVVL
-452 QDPYLFDGTIL
+452 QDSYLFDGTIK

-470 PNATKE
+470 PNATYE
-476 EAIEAAK
+476 EVVEAAK
-483 KANAHDFIINLENGY
+483 KANAHDFIEALENGY
-498 STVLKGE
+498 DTVLKGE
-505 SGSLSQGERQ
+505 SGSLSQGEKQ

-551 ETLMVG
+551 DTLMQG
-557 RTSIII
+557 RTSVII

-577 VLSHGEILESG
+577 VLSHGELIESG
-588 TQEELIDKQGVYY
+588 SQEALIEQQGIYY
-601 HMLNAGD
+601 HMLNTND
-608 EEQIQELQ
+608 HEQIKELN

>member
-1 MMSIKNPYGHK
+1 MSLRNPYGHK
-12 TVITPDDMSKNNTKK
+12 SVFKDENRTQHPTKK

-36 TLLNIWHLIDEKRV
+36 TLLNIWKLIDEKRI
-50 QLIIVILMI
+50 QLIVVILMI
-59 ICSSALS
+59 ICSSILS
-66 LVGPFLIGRIIDTKI
+66 LVGPFLIGHIIDTKI
-81 IPKDLTGLSKYI
+81 IPKELNGLPQYI
-93 IILISVYTLLSITSY
+93 ILLAIVYIMLSVTSY
-108 IGSYMMVSIAQRT
+108 IGSFMMVSIAQRT
-121 VYLLRDNLFRHFQ
+121 VYLLRNQLFKHFQ
-134 KLPVSYFD
+134 TLPVAYYD
-142 KKQHGEL
+142 QKQHGEL

-169 QFTSS
+169 QFTYS

-213 TSVLYSMRQRQL
+213 TSVLYALRQKQF

-242 KAFSQEHYVMKTFN
+242 KAFSQEKYVIDTFN
-256 EKADNVK
+256 EKAKDVR
-263 EYSFWAVTFG
+263 EYSFWSITFG

-298 ALNES
+298 ALNQT

-342 ERVFDIMNE
+342 ERVFDIMDE
-351 PIEQDS
+351 PSEKDDKEAQDYQNINGEIEFEHVEF
-357 KDAIALKNIEGNIK
+357 K
-371 FNNVN
+371 
-376 FRYDEEQKRPTIK
+376 YDPNQKVPTIK
-389 DLSLE
+389 DLSFK
-394 IKSGESAALVGA
+394 IHNGESVALVGA

-417 ILHYYDIESGE
+417 ILHYYEVNKGR
-428 ILIDGKSITEIT
+428 ILIDGIPINKIT
-440 RASLRKEIGVVL
+440 RESLRSSIGVVL
-452 QDPYLFDGTIL
+452 QDSYLFDGTIK

-470 PNATKE
+470 PNATYEKVV
-476 EAIEAAK
+476 EAAK
-483 KANAHDFIINLENGY
+483 KANAHDFIEALENGY
-498 STVLKGE
+498 DTVLKGE
-505 SGSLSQGERQ
+505 SGSLSQGEKQ

-551 ETLMVG
+551 DTLMQG
-557 RTSIII
+557 RTSVII

-577 VLSHGEILESG
+577 VLSHGELIESG
-588 TQEELIDKQGVYY
+588 SQDALIEQQGIYY
-601 HMLNAGD
+601 HMLNTND
-608 EEQIQELQ
+608 DEQIKELN

>member
-1 MMSIKNPYGHK
+1 MSLRNPYGHK
-12 TVITPDDMSKNNTKK
+12 SVFEDKNRTQYPTKK

-36 TLLNIWHLIDEKRV
+36 TLLNIWKLIDEKRI
-50 QLIIVILMI
+50 QLIVVILMI
-59 ICSSALS
+59 ICSSILS
-66 LVGPFLIGRIIDTKI
+66 LVGPFLIGHIIDMKI
-81 IPKDLTGLSKYI
+81 IPKELNGLPQYI
-93 IILISVYTLLSITSY
+93 LLLAIVYIMLSVTSY
-108 IGSYMMVSIAQRT
+108 IGSFMMVSIAQRT
-121 VYLLRDNLFRHFQ
+121 VYLLRNQLFEHFQ
-134 KLPVSYFD
+134 TLPVAYYD
-142 KKQHGEL
+142 QKQHGEL

-193 LLTVIIIPIMF
+193 LLTIIIIPIMF

-213 TSVLYSMRQRQL
+213 TSVLYALRQKQF

-242 KAFSQEHYVMKTFN
+242 KAFSQEKHVIDTFN
-256 EKADNVK
+256 EKAKDVR
-263 EYSFWAVTFG
+263 EYSFWSITFG

-298 ALNES
+298 ALNQT

-342 ERVFDIMNE
+342 ERVFDIMDE
-351 PIEQDS
+351 PSEKDDKEAQDYQNINGEIEFEHVEF
-357 KDAIALKNIEGNIK
+357 K
-371 FNNVN
+371 
-376 FRYDEEQKRPTIK
+376 YDPNQKVPTIK
-389 DLSLE
+389 DLSFK
-394 IKSGESAALVGA
+394 IHNGESVALVGA

-417 ILHYYDIESGE
+417 ILHYYEVNKGR
-428 ILIDGKSITEIT
+428 ILIDGIPINKIT
-440 RASLRKEIGVVL
+440 RESLRSSIGVVL
-452 QDPYLFDGTIL
+452 QDSYLFDGTIK

-470 PNATKE
+470 PNATYE
-476 EAIEAAK
+476 EVVEAAK
-483 KANAHDFIINLENGY
+483 KANAHDFIEALENGY
-498 STVLKGE
+498 DTVLKGE
-505 SGSLSQGERQ
+505 SGSLSQGEKQ

-551 ETLMVG
+551 DTLMQG
-557 RTSIII
+557 RTSVII

-577 VLSHGEILESG
+577 VLSHGELIESG
-588 TQEELIDKQGVYY
+588 SQDALIEQQGIYY
-601 HMLNAGD
+601 HMLNTND
-608 EEQIQELQ
+608 DEQIKELN

>member
-1 MMSIKNPYGHK
+1 MSIKQPYGHQPVFK
-12 TVITPDDMSKNNTKK
+12 AEDFSKKNPKK

-36 TLLNIWHLIDEKRV
+36 TLLNIWNLIDETRI
-50 QLIIVILMI
+50 QLIIVIFMI
-59 ICSSALS
+59 ICSSILS
-66 LVGPFLIGRIIDTKI
+66 LIGPFLIGRIIDTKI
-81 IPKDLTGLSKYI
+81 IPKDLSGLSTYI
-93 IILISVYTLLSITSY
+93 VIFLIVYVLLSVTSY
-108 IGSYMMVSIAQRT
+108 IGSFMMVSIAQRT
-121 VYLLRDNLFRHFQ
+121 VYLLRDQLFKHFQ
-134 KLPVSYFD
+134 KLPVSYYD

-193 LLTVIIIPIMF
+193 LLTIIIIPIMF
-204 ISLRWITAR
+204 VSLRWITAR
-213 TSVLYSMRQRQL
+213 TSVLYALRQKQL

-242 KAFSQEHYVMKTFN
+242 KAFSQEKYVMETFN
-256 EKADNVK
+256 EKAKNVR
-263 EYSFWAVTFG
+263 EYSFWSTTIG
-273 GLIPKVMNYLNNL
+273 GMIPKVMNYLNNL
-286 SFAIVAGIGGIL
+286 SFAIVAGVGGIL
-298 ALNES
+298 ALNNI

-351 PIEQDS
+351 PVEKDED
-357 KDAIALKNIEGNIK
+357 DAIDYNDINGKIE
-371 FNNVN
+371 FENVV
-376 FRYDEEQKRPTIK
+376 FKYDKEQKTATIK
-389 DLSLE
+389 DLSFK
-394 IKSGESAALVGA
+394 INNGESVALVGA

-417 ILHYYDIESGE
+417 ILHYYDVNSGR
-428 ILIDGKSITEIT
+428 ILIDDIPINKMT
-440 RASLRKEIGVVL
+440 RKSLRQEIGVVL
-452 QDPYLFDGTIL
+452 QDPYLFDGTIK

-470 PNATKE
+470 PNATYE
-476 EAIEAAK
+476 EVIEAAK
-483 KANAHDFIINLENGY
+483 KANAHEFIDALENGY
-498 STVLKGE
+498 ETVLKGE

-515 LISIA
+515 LVSIA

-577 VLSHGEILESG
+577 VLAHGELIESG
-588 TQEELIDKQGVYY
+588 TQQDLIEQQGIYY
-601 HMLNAGD
+601 HMLNASD
-608 EEQIQELQ
+608 EEQIKELN

>member
-1 MMSIKNPYGHK
+1 MSIKQPYGHQPVFK
-12 TVITPDDMSKNNTKK
+12 AEDFSKKNPKK

-36 TLLNIWHLIDEKRV
+36 TLLNIWNLIDETRI
-50 QLIIVILMI
+50 QLIIVIFMI
-59 ICSSALS
+59 ICSSILS
-66 LVGPFLIGRIIDTKI
+66 LIGPFLIGRIIDTKI
-81 IPKDLTGLSKYI
+81 IPKDLSGLSTYI
-93 IILISVYTLLSITSY
+93 VIFLIVYVLLSVTSY
-108 IGSYMMVSIAQRT
+108 IGSFMMVSIAQRT
-121 VYLLRDNLFRHFQ
+121 VYLLRDQLFKHFQ
-134 KLPVSYFD
+134 KLPVSYYD

-193 LLTVIIIPIMF
+193 LLTIIIIPIM
-204 ISLRWITAR
+204 IVSLRWITAR
-213 TSVLYSMRQRQL
+213 TSVLYALRQKQL

-242 KAFSQEHYVMKTFN
+242 KAFSQEKYVMETFN
-256 EKADNVK
+256 EKAKNVR
-263 EYSFWAVTFG
+263 EYSFWSTTIG
-273 GLIPKVMNYLNNL
+273 GMIPKVMNYLNNL
-286 SFAIVAGIGGIL
+286 SFAIVAGVGGIL
-298 ALNES
+298 ALNNI

-351 PIEQDS
+351 PVEKDED
-357 KDAIALKNIEGNIK
+357 DAIDYNDINGKIE
-371 FNNVN
+371 FENVV
-376 FRYDEEQKRPTIK
+376 FKYDKEQKTATIK
-389 DLSLE
+389 DLSFK
-394 IKSGESAALVGA
+394 INNGESVALVGA

-417 ILHYYDIESGE
+417 ILHYYDVNSGR
-428 ILIDGKSITEIT
+428 ILIDDIPINKMT
-440 RASLRKEIGVVL
+440 RKSLRQEIGVVL
-452 QDPYLFDGTIL
+452 QDPYLFDGTIK

-470 PNATKE
+470 PNATYE
-476 EAIEAAK
+476 EVIEAAK
-483 KANAHDFIINLENGY
+483 KANAHEFIDALENGY
-498 STVLKGE
+498 ETVLKGE

-515 LISIA
+515 LVSIA

-577 VLSHGEILESG
+577 VLAHGELIESG
-588 TQEELIDKQGVYY
+588 TQQDLIEQQGIYY
-601 HMLNAGD
+601 HMLNASD
-608 EEQIQELQ
+608 EEQIKELN

>member
-1 MMSIKNPYGHK
+1 MSLRNPYGHK
-12 TVITPDDMSKNNTKK
+12 SVFKDENRTQNPTKK

-36 TLLNIWHLIDEKRV
+36 TLLNIWKLIDEKRI

-59 ICSSALS
+59 ICSSILS
-66 LVGPFLIGRIIDTKI
+66 LVGPFLIGHIIDTKI
-81 IPKDLTGLSKYI
+81 IPKELNELPQYIVLLAIVYVMLS
-93 IILISVYTLLSITSY
+93 VTSY
-108 IGSYMMVSIAQRT
+108 IGSFMMVSIAQRT
-121 VYLLRDNLFRHFQ
+121 VYLLRNQLFKHFQ
-134 KLPVSYFD
+134 TLPVAYYD
-142 KKQHGEL
+142 QKQHGEL

-213 TSVLYSMRQRQL
+213 TSVLYALRQKQY

-242 KAFSQEHYVMKTFN
+242 KAFSQEKYVIDTFN
-256 EKADNVK
+256 EKAKDVR
-263 EYSFWAVTFG
+263 EYSFWSITFG

-298 ALNES
+298 ALNQT
-303 AGVTVGV
+303 AGVTVGL

-342 ERVFDIMNE
+342 ERVFDIMDE
-351 PIEQDS
+351 PSEKDDKEAQDYQNINGEIEFEHVEF
-357 KDAIALKNIEGNIK
+357 K
-371 FNNVN
+371 
-376 FRYDEEQKRPTIK
+376 YDPNQKVPTIK
-389 DLSLE
+389 DLSFK
-394 IKSGESAALVGA
+394 INNGESVALVGA

-417 ILHYYDIESGE
+417 ILHYYEVNKGR
-428 ILIDGKSITEIT
+428 ILIDGIPINKIT
-440 RASLRKEIGVVL
+440 RESLRSSIGVVL
-452 QDPYLFDGTIL
+452 QDSYLFDGTIK

-470 PNATKE
+470 PNATYE
-476 EAIEAAK
+476 EVVEAAK
-483 KANAHDFIINLENGY
+483 KANAHDFIEALENGY
-498 STVLKGE
+498 DTVLKGE
-505 SGSLSQGERQ
+505 SGSLSQGEKQ

-551 ETLMVG
+551 DTLMQG
-557 RTSIII
+557 RTSVII

-577 VLSHGEILESG
+577 VLSHGELIESG
-588 TQEELIDKQGVYY
+588 SQDALIEQKGIYY
-601 HMLNAGD
+601 HMLNTND
-608 EEQIQELQ
+608 DEQIKELN

>member
-1 MMSIKNPYGHK
+1 MSLRNPYGHK
-12 TVITPDDMSKNNTKK
+12 SVFEDKNRTQHPTKK

-36 TLLNIWHLIDEKRV
+36 TLLNIWKLIDEKRI
-50 QLIIVILMI
+50 QLIVVILMI
-59 ICSSALS
+59 ICSSILS
-66 LVGPFLIGRIIDTKI
+66 LVGPFLIGHIIDTKI
-81 IPKDLTGLSKYI
+81 IPKELNGLPQYI
-93 IILISVYTLLSITSY
+93 LLLAIVYIMLSVTSY
-108 IGSYMMVSIAQRT
+108 IGSFMMVSIAQRT
-121 VYLLRDNLFRHFQ
+121 VYLLRNQLFEHFQ
-134 KLPVSYFD
+134 TLPVAYYD
-142 KKQHGEL
+142 QKQHGEL

-193 LLTVIIIPIMF
+193 LLTIIIIPIMF

-213 TSVLYSMRQRQL
+213 TSVLYALRQKQF

-242 KAFSQEHYVMKTFN
+242 KAFSQEKHVIDTFN
-256 EKADNVK
+256 EKAKDVR
-263 EYSFWAVTFG
+263 EYSFWSITFG

-298 ALNES
+298 ALNQT

-342 ERVFDIMNE
+342 ERVFDIMDE
-351 PIEQDS
+351 PSEKDDKEAQDYQNINGEIEFEHVEF
-357 KDAIALKNIEGNIK
+357 K
-371 FNNVN
+371 
-376 FRYDEEQKRPTIK
+376 YDPNQKVPTIK
-389 DLSLE
+389 DLSFK
-394 IKSGESAALVGA
+394 IHNGESVALVGA

-417 ILHYYDIESGE
+417 ILHYYEVNKGR
-428 ILIDGKSITEIT
+428 ILIDGIPINKIT
-440 RASLRKEIGVVL
+440 RESLRSSIGVVL
-452 QDPYLFDGTIL
+452 QDSYLFDGTIK

-470 PNATKE
+470 PNATYE
-476 EAIEAAK
+476 EVVEAAK
-483 KANAHDFIINLENGY
+483 KANAHDFIEALENGY
-498 STVLKGE
+498 DTVLKGE
-505 SGSLSQGERQ
+505 SGSLSQGEKQ

-551 ETLMVG
+551 DTLMQG
-557 RTSIII
+557 RTSVII

-577 VLSHGEILESG
+577 VLSHGELIESG
-588 TQEELIDKQGVYY
+588 SQDALIEQQGIYY
-601 HMLNAGD
+601 HMLNTND
-608 EEQIQELQ
+608 DEQIKELN

>member
-1 MMSIKNPYGHK
+1 MSIKQPYGHQPVFK
-12 TVITPDDMSKNNTKK
+12 AEDFSKKNPKK

-36 TLLNIWHLIDEKRV
+36 TLLNIWNLIDETRI
-50 QLIIVILMI
+50 QLIIVIFMI
-59 ICSSALS
+59 ICSSILS
-66 LVGPFLIGRIIDTKI
+66 LIGPFLIGRIIDTKI
-81 IPKDLTGLSKYI
+81 IPKDLSGLSTYI
-93 IILISVYTLLSITSY
+93 VIFLIVYVLLSVTSY
-108 IGSYMMVSIAQRT
+108 IGSFMMVSIAQRT
-121 VYLLRDNLFRHFQ
+121 VYLLRDQLFKHFQ
-134 KLPVSYFD
+134 KLPVSYYD

-193 LLTVIIIPIMF
+193 LLTIIIIPIMF
-204 ISLRWITAR
+204 VSLRWITAR
-213 TSVLYSMRQRQL
+213 TSVLYALRQKQL

-242 KAFSQEHYVMKTFN
+242 KAFSQEKYVMETFN
-256 EKADNVK
+256 EKAKNVR
-263 EYSFWAVTFG
+263 EYSFWSTTIG
-273 GLIPKVMNYLNNL
+273 GMIPKVMNYLNNL
-286 SFAIVAGIGGIL
+286 SFAIVAGVGGIL
-298 ALNES
+298 ALNNI

-351 PIEQDS
+351 PVEKDED
-357 KDAIALKNIEGNIK
+357 DAIDYNDINGKIE
-371 FNNVN
+371 FENVV
-376 FRYDEEQKRPTIK
+376 FKYDKEQKTATIK
-389 DLSLE
+389 DLSFK
-394 IKSGESAALVGA
+394 INNGESVALVGA

-417 ILHYYDIESGE
+417 ILHYYDVNSGR
-428 ILIDGKSITEIT
+428 ILIDDIHINKMT
-440 RASLRKEIGVVL
+440 RKSLRQEIGVVL
-452 QDPYLFDGTIL
+452 QDPYLFDGTIK

-470 PNATKE
+470 PNATYE
-476 EAIEAAK
+476 EVIEAAK
-483 KANAHDFIINLENGY
+483 KANAHEFIDALENGY
-498 STVLKGE
+498 ETVLKGE

-515 LISIA
+515 LVSIA

-577 VLSHGEILESG
+577 VLAHGELIESG
-588 TQEELIDKQGVYY
+588 TQQDLIEQQGIYY
-601 HMLNAGD
+601 HMLNASD
-608 EEQIQELQ
+608 EEQIKELN

>member
-1 MMSIKNPYGHK
+1 MSLRNPYGHK
-12 TVITPDDMSKNNTKK
+12 SVFKDKNRTQNPTKK

-36 TLLNIWHLIDEKRV
+36 TLLNIWKLIDEKRI
-50 QLIIVILMI
+50 QLIVVILMI
-59 ICSSALS
+59 ICSSILS
-66 LVGPFLIGRIIDTKI
+66 LVGPFLIGHIIDTKI
-81 IPKDLTGLSKYI
+81 IPKELNGLPQYI
-93 IILISVYTLLSITSY
+93 ILLAIVYIMLSVTSY
-108 IGSYMMVSIAQRT
+108 IGSFMMVSIAQRT
-121 VYLLRDNLFRHFQ
+121 VYLLRNQLFKHFQ
-134 KLPVSYFD
+134 TLPVAYYD
-142 KKQHGEL
+142 QKQHGEL

-213 TSVLYSMRQRQL
+213 TSVLYALRQKQF

-242 KAFSQEHYVMKTFN
+242 KAFSQEKYVIDTFN
-256 EKADNVK
+256 EKAKDVR
-263 EYSFWAVTFG
+263 EYSFWSITFG

-298 ALNES
+298 ALNQT

-342 ERVFDIMNE
+342 ERVFDIMDE
-351 PIEQDS
+351 PSEKDDKEAQDYQNINGEIEFEHVEF
-357 KDAIALKNIEGNIK
+357 K
-371 FNNVN
+371 
-376 FRYDEEQKRPTIK
+376 YDPNQIVPTIK
-389 DLSLE
+389 DLSFK
-394 IKSGESAALVGA
+394 INNGESVALVGA

-417 ILHYYDIESGE
+417 ILHYYEVNKGR
-428 ILIDGKSITEIT
+428 ILIDGIPINKIT
-440 RASLRKEIGVVL
+440 RESLRSSIGVVL
-452 QDPYLFDGTIL
+452 QDSYLFDGTIK

-470 PNATKE
+470 PNATYE
-476 EAIEAAK
+476 EVVEAAK
-483 KANAHDFIINLENGY
+483 KANAHDFIEALENGY
-498 STVLKGE
+498 DTVLKGE
-505 SGSLSQGERQ
+505 SGSLSQGEKQ

-551 ETLMVG
+551 DTLMQG
-557 RTSIII
+557 RTSVII

-577 VLSHGEILESG
+577 VLSHGELIESG
-588 TQEELIDKQGVYY
+588 SQDALIEQQGIYY
-601 HMLNAGD
+601 HMLNTND
-608 EEQIQELQ
+608 DEQIKELN

>member
-1 MMSIKNPYGHK
+1 MSLRNPYGHK
-12 TVITPDDMSKNNTKK
+12 SVFEDKNRTQHPTKK

-36 TLLNIWHLIDEKRV
+36 TLLNIWKLIDEKRI
-50 QLIIVILMI
+50 QLIVVILMI
-59 ICSSALS
+59 IFSSILS
-66 LVGPFLIGRIIDTKI
+66 LVGPFLIGHIIDTKI
-81 IPKDLTGLSKYI
+81 IPKELNGLPQYI
-93 IILISVYTLLSITSY
+93 LLLAIVYIMLSVTSY
-108 IGSYMMVSIAQRT
+108 IGSFMMVSIAQRT
-121 VYLLRDNLFRHFQ
+121 VYLLRNQLFEHFQ
-134 KLPVSYFD
+134 TLPVAYYD
-142 KKQHGEL
+142 QKQHGEL

-193 LLTVIIIPIMF
+193 LLTIIIIPIMF

-213 TSVLYSMRQRQL
+213 TSVLYALRQKQF

-242 KAFSQEHYVMKTFN
+242 KAFSQEKHVIDTFN
-256 EKADNVK
+256 EKAKDVR
-263 EYSFWAVTFG
+263 EYSFWSITFG

-298 ALNES
+298 ALNQT

-342 ERVFDIMNE
+342 ERVFDIMDE
-351 PIEQDS
+351 PSEKDDKEAQDYQNINGEIEFEHVEF
-357 KDAIALKNIEGNIK
+357 K
-371 FNNVN
+371 
-376 FRYDEEQKRPTIK
+376 YDPNQKVPTIK
-389 DLSLE
+389 DLSFK
-394 IKSGESAALVGA
+394 IHNGESVALVGA

-417 ILHYYDIESGE
+417 ILHYYEVNKGR
-428 ILIDGKSITEIT
+428 ILIDGIPINKIT
-440 RASLRKEIGVVL
+440 RESLRSSIGVVL
-452 QDPYLFDGTIL
+452 QDSYLFDGTIK

-470 PNATKE
+470 PNATYE
-476 EAIEAAK
+476 EVVEAAK
-483 KANAHDFIINLENGY
+483 KANAHDFIEALENGY
-498 STVLKGE
+498 DTVLKGE
-505 SGSLSQGERQ
+505 SGSLSQGEKQ

-551 ETLMVG
+551 DTLMQG
-557 RTSIII
+557 RTSVII

-577 VLSHGEILESG
+577 VLSHGELIESG
-588 TQEELIDKQGVYY
+588 SQDVLIEQQGIYY
-601 HMLNAGD
+601 HMLNTND
-608 EEQIQELQ
+608 DEQIKELN

>member
-1 MMSIKNPYGHK
+1 MSLRNPYGHK
-12 TVITPDDMSKNNTKK
+12 SVFKDENRTQNPTKK

-36 TLLNIWHLIDEKRV
+36 TLLNIWKLIDEKRI

-59 ICSSALS
+59 ICSSILS
-66 LVGPFLIGRIIDTKI
+66 LIGPFLIGHIIDTKI
-81 IPKDLTGLSKYI
+81 IPKELNGLPQYI
-93 IILISVYTLLSITSY
+93 ILLAIVYIMLSVTSY
-108 IGSYMMVSIAQRT
+108 IGSFMMVSIAQRT
-121 VYLLRDNLFRHFQ
+121 VYLLRNQLFKHFQ
-134 KLPVSYFD
+134 TLPVAYYD
-142 KKQHGEL
+142 QKQHGEL

-213 TSVLYSMRQRQL
+213 TSVLYALRQKQF

-242 KAFSQEHYVMKTFN
+242 KAFSQEKYVIDTFN
-256 EKADNVK
+256 EKAKDVR
-263 EYSFWAVTFG
+263 EYSFWSITFG

-298 ALNES
+298 ALNQT

-342 ERVFDIMNE
+342 ERVFDIMDE
-351 PIEQDS
+351 PSEKDDKEAQDYQNINGEIEFEHVEF
-357 KDAIALKNIEGNIK
+357 K
-371 FNNVN
+371 
-376 FRYDEEQKRPTIK
+376 YDPNQKVPTIK
-389 DLSLE
+389 DLSFK
-394 IKSGESAALVGA
+394 INNGESVALVGA

-417 ILHYYDIESGE
+417 ILHYYEVNKGR
-428 ILIDGKSITEIT
+428 ILIDGIPISKIT
-440 RASLRKEIGVVL
+440 RESLRSSIGVVL
-452 QDPYLFDGTIL
+452 QDSYLFDGTIK

-470 PNATKE
+470 PNATYE
-476 EAIEAAK
+476 EVVEAAK
-483 KANAHDFIINLENGY
+483 KANAHDFIEALENGY
-498 STVLKGE
+498 DTVLKGE
-505 SGSLSQGERQ
+505 SGSLSQGEKQ

-551 ETLMVG
+551 DTLMQG
-557 RTSIII
+557 RTSVII

-577 VLSHGEILESG
+577 VLSHGELIESG
-588 TQEELIDKQGVYY
+588 SQDALIEQQGIYY
-601 HMLNAGD
+601 HMLNTND
-608 EEQIQELQ
+608 DEQIKELN

>member
-1 MMSIKNPYGHK
+1 MSLRNPYGHK
-12 TVITPDDMSKNNTKK
+12 SVFADKNLGQNPTKK

-36 TLLNIWHLIDEKRV
+36 TLLNIWKLIDEKRI
-50 QLIIVILMI
+50 QLIVVILMI
-59 ICSSALS
+59 ICSSILS

-81 IPKDLTGLSKYI
+81 IPKELDGLPRYI
-93 IILISVYTLLSITSY
+93 LLLAIVYVMLSVTSY
-108 IGSYMMVSIAQRT
+108 IGSFMMVSIAQRT
-121 VYLLRDNLFRHFQ
+121 VYLLRNQLFEHFQ
-134 KLPVSYFD
+134 TLPVAYYD
-142 KKQHGEL
+142 QKQHGEL

-193 LLTVIIIPIMF
+193 LLTVMIIPIMF

-213 TSVLYSMRQRQL
+213 TSVLYALRQKQF

-242 KAFSQEHYVMKTFN
+242 KAFSQEKHVIDTFN
-256 EKADNVK
+256 KKAKDVR
-263 EYSFWAVTFG
+263 EYSFWSITFG

-286 SFAIVAGIGGIL
+286 SFAIVVGIGGIL
-298 ALNES
+298 ALNQT

-342 ERVFDIMNE
+342 ERVFDIMDE
-351 PIEQDS
+351 PSEKDDKEAQDYQNINGEIEFEHVEF
-357 KDAIALKNIEGNIK
+357 K
-371 FNNVN
+371 
-376 FRYDEEQKRPTIK
+376 YDPNQKVPTIK
-389 DLSLE
+389 DLSFK
-394 IKSGESAALVGA
+394 IHNGESVALVGA

-417 ILHYYDIESGE
+417 ILHYYEVNKGR
-428 ILIDGKSITEIT
+428 ILIDGIPINNIT
-440 RASLRKEIGVVL
+440 RESLRNSIGVVL
-452 QDPYLFDGTIL
+452 QDSYLFDGTIK

-470 PNATKE
+470 PNATYE
-476 EAIEAAK
+476 EVVEAAK
-483 KANAHDFIINLENGY
+483 KANAHDFIEALENGY
-498 STVLKGE
+498 DTVLKGE
-505 SGSLSQGERQ
+505 SSSLSQGEKQ

-551 ETLMVG
+551 DTLMQG
-557 RTSIII
+557 RTSVII

-577 VLSHGEILESG
+577 VLSHGELIESG
-588 TQEELIDKQGVYY
+588 TQEALIEQQGIYY
-601 HMLNAGD
+601 HMLNTNNDA
-608 EEQIQELQ
+608 EIKELN

>member
-1 MMSIKNPYGHK
+1 MSLRNPYGHK
-12 TVITPDDMSKNNTKK
+12 SVFKDENRTQHPTKK

-36 TLLNIWHLIDEKRV
+36 TLLNIWKLIDEKRI
-50 QLIIVILMI
+50 QLIVVILMI
-59 ICSSALS
+59 ICSSILS
-66 LVGPFLIGRIIDTKI
+66 LVGPFLIGHIIDTKI
-81 IPKDLTGLSKYI
+81 IPKELNGLPQYI
-93 IILISVYTLLSITSY
+93 ILLAIVYIMLSVTSY
-108 IGSYMMVSIAQRT
+108 IGSFMMVSIAQRT
-121 VYLLRDNLFRHFQ
+121 VYLLRNQLFKHFQ
-134 KLPVSYFD
+134 TLPVAYYD
-142 KKQHGEL
+142 QKQHGEL

-213 TSVLYSMRQRQL
+213 TSVLYALRQKQF

-242 KAFSQEHYVMKTFN
+242 KAFSQEKYVIDTFN
-256 EKADNVK
+256 EKAKDVR
-263 EYSFWAVTFG
+263 EYSFWSITFG

-298 ALNES
+298 ALNQT

-342 ERVFDIMNE
+342 ERVFDIMDE
-351 PIEQDS
+351 PSEKDDKEAQDYQNINGEIEF
-357 KDAIALKNIEGNIK
+357 KHVEFK
-371 FNNVN
+371 
-376 FRYDEEQKRPTIK
+376 YDPNQKVPTIK
-389 DLSLE
+389 DLSFK
-394 IKSGESAALVGA
+394 IHNGESVALVGA

-417 ILHYYDIESGE
+417 ILHYYEVNKGR
-428 ILIDGKSITEIT
+428 ILIDGIPINKIT
-440 RASLRKEIGVVL
+440 RESLRSSIGVVL
-452 QDPYLFDGTIL
+452 QDSYLFDGTIK

-470 PNATKE
+470 PNATYEKVV
-476 EAIEAAK
+476 EAAK
-483 KANAHDFIINLENGY
+483 KANAHDFIEALENGY
-498 STVLKGE
+498 DTVLKGE
-505 SGSLSQGERQ
+505 SGSLSQGEKQ

-551 ETLMVG
+551 DTLMQG
-557 RTSIII
+557 RTSVII

-577 VLSHGEILESG
+577 VLSHGELIESG
-588 TQEELIDKQGVYY
+588 SQDALIEQQGIYY
-601 HMLNAGD
+601 HMLNTND
-608 EEQIQELQ
+608 DEQIKELN

>member
-1 MMSIKNPYGHK
+1 MSLRNPYGHK
-12 TVITPDDMSKNNTKK
+12 SVFKDENRTQHPTKK

-36 TLLNIWHLIDEKRV
+36 TLLNIWKLIDEKRI
-50 QLIIVILMI
+50 QLIVVILMI
-59 ICSSALS
+59 ICSSILS
-66 LVGPFLIGRIIDTKI
+66 LVGPFLIGHIIDTKI
-81 IPKDLTGLSKYI
+81 IPKELNGLPQYI
-93 IILISVYTLLSITSY
+93 ILLAIVYIMLSVTSY
-108 IGSYMMVSIAQRT
+108 IGSFMMVSIAQRT
-121 VYLLRDNLFRHFQ
+121 VYLLRNQLFKHFQ
-134 KLPVSYFD
+134 TLPVAYYD
-142 KKQHGEL
+142 QKQHGEL

-213 TSVLYSMRQRQL
+213 TSVLYALRQKQF

-242 KAFSQEHYVMKTFN
+242 KAFSQEKYVIDTFN
-256 EKADNVK
+256 EKAKDVR
-263 EYSFWAVTFG
+263 EYSFWSITFG

-298 ALNES
+298 ALNQT

-342 ERVFDIMNE
+342 ERVFDIMDE
-351 PIEQDS
+351 PSEKDDKEAQDYQNINGEIEFEHVEF
-357 KDAIALKNIEGNIK
+357 K
-371 FNNVN
+371 
-376 FRYDEEQKRPTIK
+376 YDPNQKVPTIK
-389 DLSLE
+389 DLSFK
-394 IKSGESAALVGA
+394 IHNGESVALVGA

-417 ILHYYDIESGE
+417 ILHYYEVNKGRL
-428 ILIDGKSITEIT
+428 LIDGIPINKIT
-440 RASLRKEIGVVL
+440 RESLRSSIGVVL
-452 QDPYLFDGTIL
+452 QDSYLFDGTIK

-470 PNATKE
+470 PNATYEKVV
-476 EAIEAAK
+476 EAAK
-483 KANAHDFIINLENGY
+483 KANAHDFIEALENGY
-498 STVLKGE
+498 DTVLKGE
-505 SGSLSQGERQ
+505 SGSLSQGEKQ

-551 ETLMVG
+551 DTLMQG
-557 RTSIII
+557 RTSVII

-577 VLSHGEILESG
+577 VLSHGELIESG
-588 TQEELIDKQGVYY
+588 SQDALIEQQGIYY
-601 HMLNAGD
+601 HMLNTND
-608 EEQIQELQ
+608 DEQIKELN

>member
-1 MMSIKNPYGHK
+1 MSLRNPYGHK
-12 TVITPDDMSKNNTKK
+12 SVFEDKNRTQHPTKK

-36 TLLNIWHLIDEKRV
+36 TLLNIWKLIDEKRI
-50 QLIIVILMI
+50 QLIVVILMI
-59 ICSSALS
+59 ICSSILS
-66 LVGPFLIGRIIDTKI
+66 LVGPFLIGHIIDTKI
-81 IPKDLTGLSKYI
+81 IPKELNGLPQYI
-93 IILISVYTLLSITSY
+93 LLLAIVYIMLSVTSY
-108 IGSYMMVSIAQRT
+108 IGSFMMVSIAQRT
-121 VYLLRDNLFRHFQ
+121 VYLLRNQLFEHFQ
-134 KLPVSYFD
+134 TLPVAYYD
-142 KKQHGEL
+142 QKQHGEL

-193 LLTVIIIPIMF
+193 LLTIIIIPIMF

-213 TSVLYSMRQRQL
+213 TSVLYALRQKQF

-242 KAFSQEHYVMKTFN
+242 KAFSQEKHVIDTFN
-256 EKADNVK
+256 EKAKDVR
-263 EYSFWAVTFG
+263 EYSFWSITFG

-298 ALNES
+298 ALNQT

-310 IVIFAEYARQFT
+310 IVIFVEYARQFT

-342 ERVFDIMNE
+342 ERVFDIMDE
-351 PIEQDS
+351 PSEKDDKEAQDYQNINGEIEFEHVEF
-357 KDAIALKNIEGNIK
+357 K
-371 FNNVN
+371 
-376 FRYDEEQKRPTIK
+376 YDPNQKVPTIK
-389 DLSLE
+389 DLSFK
-394 IKSGESAALVGA
+394 IHNGESVALVGA

-417 ILHYYDIESGE
+417 ILHYYEVNKGR
-428 ILIDGKSITEIT
+428 ILIDGIPINKIT
-440 RASLRKEIGVVL
+440 RESLRSSIGVVL
-452 QDPYLFDGTIL
+452 QDSYLFDGTIK

-470 PNATKE
+470 PNATYE
-476 EAIEAAK
+476 EVVEAAK
-483 KANAHDFIINLENGY
+483 KANAHDFIEALENGY
-498 STVLKGE
+498 DTVLKGE
-505 SGSLSQGERQ
+505 SGSLSQGEKQ

-551 ETLMVG
+551 DTLMQG
-557 RTSIII
+557 RTSVII

-577 VLSHGEILESG
+577 VLSHGELIESG
-588 TQEELIDKQGVYY
+588 SQDVLIEQQGIYY
-601 HMLNAGD
+601 HMLNTND
-608 EEQIQELQ
+608 DEQIKELN

>member
-1 MMSIKNPYGHK
+1 MSLRNPYGHK
-12 TVITPDDMSKNNTKK
+12 SVFEDKKRTQHPTKK

-36 TLLNIWHLIDEKRV
+36 TLLNIWKLIDEKRI
-50 QLIIVILMI
+50 QLIVVILMI
-59 ICSSALS
+59 ICSSILS
-66 LVGPFLIGRIIDTKI
+66 LVGPFLIGHIIDTKI
-81 IPKDLTGLSKYI
+81 IPKELNGLPQYI
-93 IILISVYTLLSITSY
+93 LLLAIVYIMLSVTSY
-108 IGSYMMVSIAQRT
+108 IGSFMMVSIAQRT
-121 VYLLRDNLFRHFQ
+121 VYLLRNQLFEHFQ
-134 KLPVSYFD
+134 TLPVAYYD

-193 LLTVIIIPIMF
+193 LLTIIIIPIMF

-213 TSVLYSMRQRQL
+213 TSVLYALRQKQF

-242 KAFSQEHYVMKTFN
+242 KAFSQEKHVIDTFN
-256 EKADNVK
+256 EKAKDVR
-263 EYSFWAVTFG
+263 EYSFWSITFG

-298 ALNES
+298 ALNQT

-342 ERVFDIMNE
+342 ERVFDIMDE
-351 PIEQDS
+351 PGEKDDKEAQDYQNINGEIEFEHVEF
-357 KDAIALKNIEGNIK
+357 K
-371 FNNVN
+371 
-376 FRYDEEQKRPTIK
+376 YDPNQKVPTIK
-389 DLSLE
+389 DLSFK
-394 IKSGESAALVGA
+394 IHNGESVALVGA

-417 ILHYYDIESGE
+417 ILHYYEVNKGR
-428 ILIDGKSITEIT
+428 ILIDGIPINKIT
-440 RASLRKEIGVVL
+440 RESLRSSIGVVL
-452 QDPYLFDGTIL
+452 QDSYLFDGTIK

-470 PNATKE
+470 PNATYE
-476 EAIEAAK
+476 EVVEAAK
-483 KANAHDFIINLENGY
+483 KANAHDFIEALENGY
-498 STVLKGE
+498 DTVLKGE
-505 SGSLSQGERQ
+505 SGSLSQGEKQ

-551 ETLMVG
+551 DTLMQG
-557 RTSIII
+557 RTSVII

-577 VLSHGEILESG
+577 VLSHGELIESG
-588 TQEELIDKQGVYY
+588 SQDALIEQQGIYY
-601 HMLNAGD
+601 HMLNTND
-608 EEQIQELQ
+608 DEQIKELN

>member
-1 MMSIKNPYGHK
+1 MSLRNPYGHK
-12 TVITPDDMSKNNTKK
+12 SVFADKNRTQNPTKK

-36 TLLNIWHLIDEKRV
+36 TLLNIWKLIDEKRI

-59 ICSSALS
+59 ICSSILS
-66 LVGPFLIGRIIDTKI
+66 LVGPFLIGHIIDTKI
-81 IPKDLTGLSKYI
+81 IPKELNGLPQYI
-93 IILISVYTLLSITSY
+93 ILLAIVYVMLSVTSY
-108 IGSYMMVSIAQRT
+108 IGSFMMVSIAQRT
-121 VYLLRDNLFRHFQ
+121 VYLLRNQLFKHFQ
-134 KLPVSYFD
+134 TLPVAYYD
-142 KKQHGEL
+142 QKQHGEL

-213 TSVLYSMRQRQL
+213 TSVLYALRQKQF

-242 KAFSQEHYVMKTFN
+242 KAFSQEKYVIDTFN
-256 EKADNVK
+256 EKAKDVR
-263 EYSFWAVTFG
+263 EYSFWSITFG

-298 ALNES
+298 ALNQT

-342 ERVFDIMNE
+342 ERVFDIMDE
-351 PIEQDS
+351 PSEKDDKEAQDYQNINGEIEFEHVEF
-357 KDAIALKNIEGNIK
+357 K
-371 FNNVN
+371 
-376 FRYDEEQKRPTIK
+376 YDPNQKVPTIK
-389 DLSLE
+389 DLSFK
-394 IKSGESAALVGA
+394 INNGESVALVGA

-417 ILHYYDIESGE
+417 ILHYYEVNKGR
-428 ILIDGKSITEIT
+428 ILIDGIPINKIT
-440 RASLRKEIGVVL
+440 RESLRSSIGVVL
-452 QDPYLFDGTIL
+452 QDSYLFDGTIK

-470 PNATKE
+470 PNATYE
-476 EAIEAAK
+476 EVVEAAK
-483 KANAHDFIINLENGY
+483 KANAHDFIEALENGY
-498 STVLKGE
+498 ETVLKGE
-505 SGSLSQGERQ
+505 SGSLSQGEKQ

-551 ETLMVG
+551 DTLMQG
-557 RTSIII
+557 RTSVII

-577 VLSHGEILESG
+577 VLSHGELIESG
-588 TQEELIDKQGVYY
+588 SQDALIEQQGIYY
-601 HMLNAGD
+601 HMLNTND
-608 EEQIQELQ
+608 DEQIKELN

>member
-1 MMSIKNPYGHK
+1 MSLRNPYGHK
-12 TVITPDDMSKNNTKK
+12 SVFKDENRTQNPTKK

-36 TLLNIWHLIDEKRV
+36 TLLNIWKLIDEKRI

-59 ICSSALS
+59 ICSSILS
-66 LVGPFLIGRIIDTKI
+66 LVGPFLIGHIIDTKI
-81 IPKDLTGLSKYI
+81 IPKELNGLPQYI
-93 IILISVYTLLSITSY
+93 VLLAIVYVMLSVTSY
-108 IGSYMMVSIAQRT
+108 IGSFMMVSIAQRT
-121 VYLLRDNLFRHFQ
+121 VYLLRNQLFKHFQ
-134 KLPVSYFD
+134 TLPVAYYD
-142 KKQHGEL
+142 QKQHGEL

-213 TSVLYSMRQRQL
+213 TSVLYALRQKQY

-242 KAFSQEHYVMKTFN
+242 KAFSQEKYVIDTFN
-256 EKADNVK
+256 EKAKDVR
-263 EYSFWAVTFG
+263 EYSFWSITFG

-298 ALNES
+298 ALNQT

-342 ERVFDIMNE
+342 ERVFDIMDE
-351 PIEQDS
+351 PSEKDDKEAQDYQNINGEIEFEHVEF
-357 KDAIALKNIEGNIK
+357 K
-371 FNNVN
+371 
-376 FRYDEEQKRPTIK
+376 YDPNQKVPTIK
-389 DLSLE
+389 DLSFK
-394 IKSGESAALVGA
+394 INNGESVALVGA

-417 ILHYYDIESGE
+417 ILHYYEVNKGR
-428 ILIDGKSITEIT
+428 ILIDGIPINKIT
-440 RASLRKEIGVVL
+440 RESLRSSIGVVL
-452 QDPYLFDGTIL
+452 QDSYLFDGTIK

-470 PNATKE
+470 PNATYE
-476 EAIEAAK
+476 EVVEAAK
-483 KANAHDFIINLENGY
+483 KANAHDFIEALENGY
-498 STVLKGE
+498 DTVLKGE
-505 SGSLSQGERQ
+505 SGSLSQGEKQ

-551 ETLMVG
+551 DTLMQG
-557 RTSIII
+557 RTSVII

-577 VLSHGEILESG
+577 VLSHGELIESG
-588 TQEELIDKQGVYY
+588 SQDALIEQKGIYY
-601 HMLNAGD
+601 HMLNTNED
-608 EEQIQELQ
+608 EQIKELN

>member
-1 MMSIKNPYGHK
+1 MSLRNPYGHK
-12 TVITPDDMSKNNTKK
+12 SVFKDENRTQNPTKK

-36 TLLNIWHLIDEKRV
+36 TLLNIWKLIDEKRI

-59 ICSSALS
+59 ICSSILS
-66 LVGPFLIGRIIDTKI
+66 LVGPFLIGHIIDTKI
-81 IPKDLTGLSKYI
+81 IPKELNGLPQYI
-93 IILISVYTLLSITSY
+93 VLLAIVYVMLSVTSY
-108 IGSYMMVSIAQRT
+108 IGSFMMVSIAQRT
-121 VYLLRDNLFRHFQ
+121 VYLLRNQLFKHFQ
-134 KLPVSYFD
+134 TLPVAYYD
-142 KKQHGEL
+142 QKQHGEL

-213 TSVLYSMRQRQL
+213 TSVLYALRQKQY

-242 KAFSQEHYVMKTFN
+242 KAFSQEKYVIDTFN
-256 EKADNVK
+256 EKAKDVR
-263 EYSFWAVTFG
+263 EYSFWSITFG

-298 ALNES
+298 ALNQT

-342 ERVFDIMNE
+342 ERVFDIMDE
-351 PIEQDS
+351 PSEKDDKEAQDYQNINGEIEFEHVEF
-357 KDAIALKNIEGNIK
+357 K
-371 FNNVN
+371 
-376 FRYDEEQKRPTIK
+376 YDPNQKVPTIK
-389 DLSLE
+389 DLSFK
-394 IKSGESAALVGA
+394 INKGESVALVGA

-417 ILHYYDIESGE
+417 ILHYYEVNKGR
-428 ILIDGKSITEIT
+428 ILIDGIPINKIT
-440 RASLRKEIGVVL
+440 RESLRSSIGVVL
-452 QDPYLFDGTIL
+452 QDSYLFDGTIK

-470 PNATKE
+470 PNATYE
-476 EAIEAAK
+476 EVVEAAK
-483 KANAHDFIINLENGY
+483 KANAHDFIEALENGY
-498 STVLKGE
+498 DTVLKGE
-505 SGSLSQGERQ
+505 SGSLSQGEKQ

-551 ETLMVG
+551 DTLMQG
-557 RTSIII
+557 RTSVII

-577 VLSHGEILESG
+577 VLSHGELIESG
-588 TQEELIDKQGVYY
+588 SQDALIEQKGIYY
-601 HMLNAGD
+601 HMLNTND
-608 EEQIQELQ
+608 DEQIKELN